1 MIFQSDNGNRIVA
14 AVKNKILVEQ
24 ELPAHI
30 AFLLLELTNS
40 GEALGRAVP
49 MEISQIVMIPHNAH
63 YAIPRLELAEDVAE
77 RLYLSNVIVHQ
88 VAREDNQVWLLRI
101 DAVDDLLHHI
111 LMVAESAEMEVGD
124 ERDAV
129 AFELWRNRR
138 MSKRK
143 LFRLYALI
151 PQCETIEHK
160 YETECSD
167 KVRANGHATSKEL
180 LLLPYAPDEQQ

>member
-14 AVKNKILVEQ
+14 AVKNEILVEQ

-111 LMVAESAEMEVGD
+111 LMVAESAE
-124 ERDAV
+124 V
-129 AFELWRNRR
+129 AE
-138 MSKRK
+138 
-143 LFRLYALI
+143 
-151 PQCETIEHK
+151 
-160 YETECSD
+160 
-167 KVRANGHATSKEL
+167 
-180 LLLPYAPDEQQ
+180 